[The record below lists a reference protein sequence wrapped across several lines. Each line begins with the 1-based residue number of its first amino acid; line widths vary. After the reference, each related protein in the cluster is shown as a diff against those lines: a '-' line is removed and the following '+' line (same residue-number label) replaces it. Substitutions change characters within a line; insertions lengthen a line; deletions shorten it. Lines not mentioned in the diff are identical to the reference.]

1 MNRQLAKL
9 ALAASLVSQV
19 CGGPAAAQLLPP
31 AKKAAHVEIIKG
43 PELEFARDD
52 LAIIRWNSTNPGGGD
67 DHFAVVHY
75 GTDPKELTRTA
86 KSHLRLNRTHTET
99 IFRVRVDGLTPQTT
113 YYYTVTSTGADGQSD
128 GVESPVS
135 HFTTPAPGERIINY
149 PQPK

>member
-1 MNRQLAKL
+1 
-9 ALAASLVSQV
+9 
-19 CGGPAAAQLLPP
+19 
-31 AKKAAHVEIIKG
+31 
-43 PELEFARDD
+43 
-52 LAIIRWNSTNPGGGD
+52 LAIIRWTSANPGGDD

-86 KSHLRLNRTHTET
+86 KSHLRLNRTHIET

-135 HFTTPAPGERIINY
+135 HSNY
-149 PQPK
+149 PVEPTSGTARRNAP